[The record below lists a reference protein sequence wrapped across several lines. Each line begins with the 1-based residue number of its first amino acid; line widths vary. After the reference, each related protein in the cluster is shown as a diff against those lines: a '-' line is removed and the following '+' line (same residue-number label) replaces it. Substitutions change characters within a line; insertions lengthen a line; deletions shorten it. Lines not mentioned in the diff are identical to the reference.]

1 MKRQTTLSL
10 LALATAFGT
19 TGAQAQEAQGGGEAC
34 FDVPEPVVSLSY
46 GSRYTDESEDRS
58 DIDEQSNAEVN
69 EALDPVDDFIVEL
82 TSHANAALE
91 KEGAD
96 AESEARCVIA
106 ALDQWAESDALSD
119 LGSMNANLSAPS
131 RIAGFAMAYWQAKQV
146 VEPEPEAGERIDQWL
161 RARMTH
167 SMNWFDADAPP
178 KASRNNLRAWAGFAA
193 AAVGDA
199 TDDDLLRSWSAYSL
213 MTVACQ
219 ADQVGALPLE
229 MDRGPR
235 AMHYQLHAV
244 APLVVGATML
254 DDDGYDLFSQCDGAI
269 NRIASFVPAAFEDE
283 ALVTDRA
290 GEAQTL
296 FNGEDEVQG
305 FELAWA
311 DAYLSLFDAPEVEA
325 FVESYRPLG
334 NSKLGGSQSLLW

>member
-1 MKRQTTLSL
+1 MKRQTTLSIV
-10 LALATAFGT
+10 ALATALGT
-19 TGAQAQEAQGGGEAC
+19 TGAQAQSSQGANDAC
-34 FDVPEPVVSLSY
+34 FEVPEPVVSLSY

-69 EALDPVDDFIVEL
+69 EALDPVDEFIVEL

-91 KEGAD
+91 SEGAE
-96 AESEARCVIA
+96 AEAEARCVIA
-106 ALDQWAESDALSD
+106 ALDQWAQGDALSE
-119 LGSMNANLSAPS
+119 LGSMNANLSVPS
-131 RIAGFAMAYWQAKQV
+131 RVAGLAMAYWQASRV
-146 VEPEPEAGERIDQWL
+146 VEPDPERGERIDGWL
-161 RARMTH
+161 RERMTH
-167 SMNWFDADAPP
+167 SMNWFDGEAPP

-193 AAVGDA
+193 AAVGE
-199 TDDDLLRSWSAYSL
+199 TTNDDLLRSWGAYSL
-213 MTVACQ
+213 LTVACQ
-219 ADQVGALPLE
+219 ADEAGALPLE
-229 MDRGPR
+229 MARGPR

-244 APLVVGATML
+244 APLVVGATLL

-269 NRIASFVPAAFEDE
+269 NRVAGFVPAAFEDE

-311 DAYLSLFDAPEVEA
+311 EAYLSLFDAPEVEA

-334 NSKLGGSQSLLW
+334 NSKLGGSQSVLW